1 MYRTLENVN
10 QGGSPLKEVEFIA
23 IIASMMALAALSTDA
38 LLPGLSEIGNSIG
51 TSGPQTNQL
60 LITTLVLGMG
70 VGQIISGTISDSLGR
85 KPVVYIGY
93 FIFFISSLICI
104 YSTNL
109 ELMITGRLLQG
120 IGLSAPRTIS
130 ISIIR
135 DKYAGNHMARIM
147 SFITAIFIL
156 VPIIAPTFGKVMLE
170 NFGWESI
177 FYSQILFG
185 LIAVAWFGL
194 RQPETLETKY
204 RKKLTLSLLLNGF
217 LYFWNQ
223 KTSVLLTIVVGVITA
238 PMLAYISASQ
248 HIFEVQYN
256 LKEIYPYIFS
266 GIAIGIGIST
276 YLNGLIVMKYGMV
289 KVAQSALISI
299 IILAALYSIFYI
311 NKNPPISILITLL
324 GLILF
329 AIGFIIGNINA
340 IAMQPLGQIAGIG
353 AAIIGFFSTIIT
365 VVLSIII
372 GLYINTLA
380 SPICISFLLCA
391 SLSLTLLQ
399 LINVQKTPPK
409 TS

>member
-1 MYRTLENVN
+1 MENVN